1 MGGTNVLVDILSA
14 AVYDKL
20 RESKIGYERLIK
32 MKNKKPL
39 ILRPVAWA
47 FTVACLL
54 GMQWLAMAFCGI
66 GEFLT
71 SIAENFS
78 TIVKILVG
86 ATVGTVYIGI
96 YFSSMSFV
104 PAFVVVLSDK
114 IYPTRRAMRFYL
126 AGAYE
131 IVGCAFLVIAALMG
145 AVKGGQMFWFY
156 ARFAL
161 LILQS
166 VFLIAYGK
174 RQASENAV
182 QEWMNK

>member
-1 MGGTNVLVDILSA
+1 M
-14 AVYDKL
+14 
-20 RESKIGYERLIK
+20 REIKIEYERVFK
-32 MKNKKPL
+32 MKCNKPV
-39 ILRPVAWA
+39 ILRPIAWA
-47 FTVACLL
+47 FTVACLF
-54 GMQWLAMAFCGI
+54 GMQWLAMMFCRI
-66 GEFLT
+66 GEFLI

-78 TIVKILVG
+78 TIVKILFG
-86 ATVGTVYIGI
+86 ATIGTVYIGI
-96 YFSSMSFV
+96 YFSAVSFI
-104 PAFVVVLSDK
+104 PAAVVVLSDK

-131 IVGCAFLVIAALMG
+131 ILGCVFLVIAALMG
-145 AVKGGQMFWFY
+145 AVKGGPMFWFY